1 MKFFDKKIL
10 IFITGSHTLWL
21 TCLIIIFELLSLNLF
36 AQEKDFTLL
45 ISNNIDTLKSDSQEM
60 LKEVL
65 LNSSPQDAYVFYNDS
80 LIGNTPLFVQSCFR
94 NLVLRKSG
102 HDDINILFDDIT
114 PGKIFPMN
122 YNGQEKEKSFFEKDI
137 FKMLTAGIVALG
149 GTTAYFKLKA
159 DNKFEEYE
167 FSGNSKLL
175 DDTRKYDLISGITF
189 TALQI
194 NFGLLLYYF
203 LIE

>member
-1 MKFFDKKIL
+1 MNLYNRYF
-10 IFITGSHTLWL
+10 
-21 TCLIIIFELLSLNLF
+21 LIIIIILISSKFSLNLF
-36 AQEKDFTLL
+36 AQEIDSTML
-45 ISNNIDTLKSDSQEM
+45 ISNNSDSSRSCSHVM

-65 LNSSPQDAYVFYNDS
+65 LNSNPQDAYVFYNDS
-80 LIGNTPLFVQSCFR
+80 LIGNTPLFLLNNYDKLTLKKVGYEDLQISS
-94 NLVLRKSG
+94 N
-102 HDDINILFDDIT
+102 NILSNKTILMKFS
-114 PGKIFPMN
+114 
-122 YNGQEKEKSFFEKDI
+122 GQEIKKDFFQKDI
-137 FKMLTAGIVALG
+137 FKILTAGIVVLG

-167 FSGNSKLL
+167 FSGNSKFL

>member
-1 MKFFDKKIL
+1 MNLSYNKLFFLIL
-10 IFITGSHTLWL
+10 IFTL
-21 TCLIIIFELLSLNLF
+21 IFAYGKSIAQTSNLRT
-36 AQEKDFTLL
+36 QTKIML
-45 ISNNIDTLKSDSQEM
+45 DSINTDSTIAI
-60 LKEVL
+60 KEVL
-65 LNSSPQDAYVFYNDS
+65 LNSSPQDAYVFCRDS
-80 LIGNTPLFVQSCFR
+80 LIGNTPLFVQSSFR
-94 NLVLRKSG
+94 NLTLRKNG
-102 HDDINILFDDIT
+102 YDDINILWSDIT
-114 PGKIFPMN
+114 PGKVILMN
-122 YNGQEKEKSFFEKDI
+122 YNGQEKEKSFFQKDI
-137 FKMLTAGIVALG
+137 FKILTAGIVVLG

-167 FSGNSKLL
+167 FSGNSNLL

>member
-1 MKFFDKKIL
+1 MKSRNNVFLIL
-10 IFITGSHTLWL
+10 IIM
-21 TCLIIIFELLSLNLF
+21 FEVLSLEIF
-36 AQEKDFTLL
+36 AQETNSTLL
-45 ISNNIDTLKSDSQEM
+45 NSSNLDSLKSE
-60 LKEVL
+60 LIVLEKEVL
-65 LNSSPQDAYVFYNDS
+65 LNSSPQDAYVFYKDS
-80 LIGNTPLFVQSCFR
+80 LIGNTPLFVQKSFSK
-94 NLVLRKSG
+94 LTLRKSG
-102 HDDINILFDDIT
+102 YDDTSILFDNIV
-114 PGKIFPMN
+114 PRKSVPMN
-122 YNGQEKEKSFFEKDI
+122 FNGQEKEKSFFEKDI
-137 FKMLTAGIVALG
+137 FKILTAGIVVLG

-167 FSGNSKLL
+167 FSGNGELL

>member
-1 MKFFDKKIL
+1 MKLLNNKLLFLIFIL
-10 IFITGSHTLWL
+10 IFVSGKSFPQTNILRVETNIILGSINT
-21 TCLIIIFELLSLNLF
+21 
-36 AQEKDFTLL
+36 
-45 ISNNIDTLKSDSQEM
+45 DSTTAVE
-60 LKEVL
+60 EVL

-80 LIGNTPLFVQSCFR
+80 LIGNTPLFVQNSFR
-94 NLVLRKSG
+94 NLTLRKSG
-102 HDDINILFDDIT
+102 YDDINILFDDIT
-114 PGKIFPMN
+114 PSKIFPMI

-137 FKMLTAGIVALG
+137 FKILTAGIIVLG

-167 FSGNSKLL
+167 FSGNSNLL

-203 LIE
+203 LTE

>member
-1 MKFFDKKIL
+1 MNLSNNNLFFLIFIL
-10 IFITGSHTLWL
+10 IFAYGKSIAQTGTLRME
-21 TCLIIIFELLSLNLF
+21 TKIILDS
-36 AQEKDFTLL
+36 
-45 ISNNIDTLKSDSQEM
+45 ISTDSTAAV
-60 LKEVL
+60 KEVL
-65 LNSSPQDAYVFYNDS
+65 LNSNPQDAYVFYKDS
-80 LIGNTPLFVQSCFR
+80 LIGNTPLFVQSSFR
-94 NLVLRKSG
+94 NLTLRKNG
-102 HDDINILFDDIT
+102 YDDINILWSDIT
-114 PGKIFPMN
+114 PGKVILMN
-122 YNGQEKEKSFFEKDI
+122 YNGQEKEKSFFQKDI
-137 FKMLTAGIVALG
+137 FKILTAGIVVLG

-167 FSGNSKLL
+167 FSDNSNLL

>member
-1 MKFFDKKIL
+1 MKSRNNSLL
-10 IFITGSHTLWL
+10 IFILM
-21 TCLIIIFELLSLNLF
+21 IIFEILSFEIF
-36 AQEKDFTLL
+36 AQATNSTLL
-45 ISNNIDTLKSDSQEM
+45 ISNNLDSLKSDLIIPE
-60 LKEVL
+60 KEVL
-65 LNSSPQDAYVFYNDS
+65 LNSSPQDAYVFYKDS
-80 LIGNTPLFVQSCFR
+80 LIGNTPLFVQKSFSK
-94 NLVLRKSG
+94 LTLRKSG
-102 HDDINILFDDIT
+102 YDDTTILFDNII
-114 PGKIFPMN
+114 PGKTVPMN
-122 YNGQEKEKSFFEKDI
+122 FNGQEKEKSFFEKDI
-137 FKMLTAGIVALG
+137 FKILTAGIVVLG

-167 FSGNSKLL
+167 FSGNGELL

>member
-1 MKFFDKKIL
+1 MKLPSRYIL
-10 IFITGSHTLWL
+10 ILF
-21 TCLIIIFELLSLNLF
+21 IIFESLSFNLF
-36 AQEKDFTLL
+36 AQETDPTLL
-45 ISNNIDTLKSDSQEM
+45 ISSNIDSLKLDPHVPI
-60 LKEVL
+60 KEVL

-80 LIGNTPLFVQSCFR
+80 LIGNTPLFVQSSFR
-94 NLVLRKSG
+94 NLILRKSG
-102 HDDINILFDDIT
+102 YDDTTILFDNIIK
-114 PGKIFPMN
+114 GKIVPMN
-122 YNGQEKEKSFFEKDI
+122 YNGQEKEKSFYQKDI
-137 FKMLTAGIVALG
+137 FKILTAGIVVLG

-159 DNKFEEYE
+159 DNKFEQYE

-203 LIE
+203 LTE

>member
-1 MKFFDKKIL
+1 MKSGNNSL
-10 IFITGSHTLWL
+10 LVFI
-21 TCLIIIFELLSLNLF
+21 LIIIFGFLSLEIF
-36 AQEKDFTLL
+36 AQETNSTSL
-45 ISNNIDTLKSDSQEM
+45 ISNNLDSLKSDLIVPER
-60 LKEVL
+60 EVL
-65 LNSSPQDAYVFYNDS
+65 LNSSPQDAYVFYKDS
-80 LIGNTPLFVQSCFR
+80 LIGNTPLFVQKSFSK
-94 NLVLRKSG
+94 LTLRKSG
-102 HDDINILFDDIT
+102 YDDTTILFDNII
-114 PGKIFPMN
+114 PGKTVPMN
-122 YNGQEKEKSFFEKDI
+122 FNGQEKEKSFFEKDI
-137 FKMLTAGIVALG
+137 FKILTAGIVVLG

-167 FSGNSKLL
+167 FSGNGELL